1 MSEMNQG
8 VTELYIAE
16 QHGADR
22 LSREKNRTELCGIK
36 MEMAALKKR
45 LGELE
50 TRKAELET
58 VTSRVTRSTEQ
69 TSGQVVDPRVPG
81 ACAGSDGTRDAG
93 SPQTIQGESASRA

>member
-1 MSEMNQG
+1 
-8 VTELYIAE
+8 
-16 QHGADR
+16 
-22 LSREKNRTELCGIK
+22 

-45 LGELE
+45 LG
-50 TRKAELET
+50 ELET

>member
-45 LGELE
+45 LG
-50 TRKAELET
+50 ELET